1 MNVKQALEPCGTDD
15 GELGN
20 RNAFLPMSTTEI
32 INTHTEMFNDLLKLA
47 VDSGVSDVII
57 KANKPG
63 YVRIAGRLKPVDM
76 DPISCPEAEAWVCE
90 HVPRIFKPKWD
101 SEGQVDFAY
110 AAEGVGRFRVNAF
123 HQRGLVSIVFRHIKS
138 TVPNFEQ
145 LNLGETAGALQKL
158 SQAKDGILL
167 VCGATGSGKSSTMA
181 AMLNWIN
188 QNYDKHIVTIE
199 DPIEYTF
206 QDDKSLFQQRE
217 IGLDVPNFEL
227 AIKSVLR
234 QNPDIILIG
243 EMRDRE
249 TFETA
254 ISAAETGHLV
264 FSTMHAATVAQ
275 SLTRLFE
282 FFPAEEVVQA
292 RRAIAG
298 TLRGFICQKLIP
310 LIEGTGRVPANE
322 ILHADA
328 TVRNLI
334 LEGQNEKIQ
343 SLLESNSD
351 SATFSF
357 NKDIYRLVKAGII
370 SKQDGLKYSPNPQQ
384 LEMNLRGIFIK
395 S

>member
-1 MNVKQALEPCGTDD
+1 M
-15 GELGN
+15 
-20 RNAFLPMSTTEI
+20 
-32 INTHTEMFNDLLKLA
+32 
-47 VDSGVSDVII
+47 
-57 KANKPG
+57 
-63 YVRIAGRLKPVDM
+63 
-76 DPISCPEAEAWVCE
+76 
-90 HVPRIFKPKWD
+90 
-101 SEGQVDFAY
+101 
-110 AAEGVGRFRVNAF
+110 
-123 HQRGLVSIVFRHIKS
+123 RHIKS
-138 TVPNFEQ
+138 TVPTFEQ
-145 LNLGETAGALQKL
+145 LNLGDTANALMKL
-158 SQAKDGILL
+158 ASAKDGILL

-181 AMLNWIN
+181 AMLNWVN
-188 QNYDKHIVTIE
+188 QTMDKHIVTIE

-217 IGLDVPNFEL
+217 IGLDVPNFGL

-264 FSTMHAATVAQ
+264 FSTMHAATVSQ

-310 LIEGTGRVPANE
+310 TIEGQSRVPANE
-322 ILHADA
+322 ILYAEA

-343 SLLESNSD
+343 ALLESNAD
-351 SATFSF
+351 SSTFAF
-357 NKDIYRLVKAGII
+357 NKDIYRLIKAGKI
-370 SKQDGLKYSPNPQQ
+370 SKQDGMRFSPNPQQ

>member
-1 MNVKQALEPCGTDD
+1 MATVTP
-15 GELGN
+15 
-20 RNAFLPMSTTEI
+20 
-32 INTHTEMFNDLLKLA
+32 HTEMLNDLLKLA
-47 VDSGVSDVII
+47 VESGCSDVII
-57 KANKPG
+57 KSNKPG
-63 YVRIAGRLKPVDM
+63 YVRIAGKLKPVDM
-76 DPISCPEAEAWVCE
+76 DPITCPEAEAFVLE
-90 HVPRIFKPKWD
+90 HVPRVFKSKWD
-101 SEGQVDFAY
+101 EEGQVDFAY
-110 AAEGVGRFRVNAF
+110 AVDGIGRFRVNAF
-123 HQRGLVSIVFRHIKS
+123 HQRGLVSIVMRHIKS
-138 TVPNFEQ
+138 TVPTFAQ
-145 LNLGETAGALQKL
+145 LNLADTEEALIRF

-188 QNYDKHIVTIE
+188 QNLDRHVVTIE

-217 IGLDVPNFEL
+217 IGLDVPSFGL
-227 AIKSVLR
+227 GIKAVLR

-282 FFPAEEVVQA
+282 FFPADEVIQA

-298 TLRGFICQKLIP
+298 SLRGFICQKLIP
-310 LIEGTGRVPANE
+310 TAEGTGRVPANE
-322 ILHADA
+322 ILYADA
-328 TVRNLI
+328 TVKNLI

-343 SLLESNSD
+343 GLLESNAD

-357 NKDIYRLVKAGII
+357 NKDLYRLWKAGKIN
-370 SKQDGLKYSPNPQQ
+370 KQDALKFSPNPQQ
-384 LEMNLRGIFIK
+384 LEMNMKGIFIK

>member
-1 MNVKQALEPCGTDD
+1 
-15 GELGN
+15 
-20 RNAFLPMSTTEI
+20 MSTVTL
-32 INTHTEMFNDLLKLA
+32 HTELINDLLKLA
-47 VDSGVSDVII
+47 VDSAASDVII
-57 KANKPG
+57 KSNKPG
-63 YVRIAGRLKPVDM
+63 YVRVAGRLKAVEM
-76 DPISCPEAEAWVCE
+76 DPITSPEANAFVDE
-90 HVPRIFKPKWD
+90 HVPKVFRKKW
-101 SEGQVDFAY
+101 EELGQIDFAY
-110 AAEGVGRFRVNAF
+110 SVEYIGRFRVNAF
-123 HQRGLVSIVFRHIKS
+123 HQRGLVSIVFRHIKN
-138 TVPNFEQ
+138 TVPTFEQ
-145 LNLGETAGALQKL
+145 LGLHDAKDALIKL
-158 SQAKDGILL
+158 VQAKDGILL

-181 AMLNWIN
+181 AMMNWVN
-188 QNYDKHIVTIE
+188 QNLDKHIVTIE

-217 IGLDVPNFEL
+217 IGLDVPDFRL
-227 AIKSVLR
+227 AIKAVLR
-234 QNPDIILIG
+234 QNPDIILVG

-298 TLRGFICQKLIP
+298 SLRGFVCQKLIP
-310 LIEGTGRVPANE
+310 KIDGSGRVPANE
-322 ILHADA
+322 ILNADA

-343 SLLESNSD
+343 GLLESNAD

-357 NKDIYRLVKAGII
+357 NKDMYRLWKDGKI
-370 SKQDGLKYSPNPQQ
+370 SKQDALKFSPNPQQ
-384 LEMNLRGIFIK
+384 LEM
-395 S
+395 